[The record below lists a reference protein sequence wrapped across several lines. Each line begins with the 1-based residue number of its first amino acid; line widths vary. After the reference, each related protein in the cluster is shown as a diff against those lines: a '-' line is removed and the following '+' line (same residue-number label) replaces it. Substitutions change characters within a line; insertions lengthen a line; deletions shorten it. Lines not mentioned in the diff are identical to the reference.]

1 MQDQKYTVESRR
13 FPGWMWMDVCEDSLL
28 QERKP
33 SELRRGNPAPLSTI
47 HPPIRLSQSIRQIL
61 IADREKKKKKI
72 STLGTI
78 TIIVP
83 TCPDAAV
90 PLGKRPSSIV
100 IRWSEESSTLL
111 SPTHYAVSHM
121 RP

>member
-61 IADREKKKKKI
+61 IADREKKKKKKLVLLVLLLL
-72 STLGTI
+72 S
-78 TIIVP
+78 
-83 TCPDAAV
+83 CPLAQTPPSLSAKDHH
-90 PLGKRPSSIV
+90 PSSFGGLK
-100 IRWSEESSTLL
+100 SLPLFYLL
-111 SPTHYAVSHM
+111 LTTQC
-121 RP
+121 RI